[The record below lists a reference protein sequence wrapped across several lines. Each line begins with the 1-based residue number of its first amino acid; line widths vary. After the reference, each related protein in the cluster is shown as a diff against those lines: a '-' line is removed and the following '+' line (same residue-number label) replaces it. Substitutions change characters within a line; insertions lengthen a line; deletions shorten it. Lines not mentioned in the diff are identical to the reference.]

1 MLEILPLD
9 FYYLFKKNGHE
20 LIMKKT
26 GAWLARYALEQ
37 LPISYTFGIP
47 GVHNTELYDQLNSSE
62 NITPILVTH
71 EGGAAFMA
79 DGLSRVSNETGCLL
93 IVPAAGVTHA
103 ASGIGEAYLDGIPML
118 VISGGIR
125 SDSEYGYQLHEVDQH
140 AILAPITK
148 KTYKIKHHEEIISTL
163 FEAYGVATEGE
174 PGPVFIEIPVNIQL
188 DRGKIEDL
196 PTYTPAGKETSVDE
210 EALDKAVELIK
221 SSQSP
226 GIFVGWGALNAV
238 DDVSSLAEYIA
249 APVAT
254 TLQGLSSFPGNH
266 PLHTGF
272 GFGPAAV
279 PAARNAFADCDCLL
293 AIGTRFGEI
302 ATGSYGVNVPENLI
316 HIDINPEVFNRNYAA
331 KVAIEGDAET
341 VISALLEKIL
351 SDTEKCDS
359 DLLKK
364 EIASDKAAFISQWQE
379 HNSGDK
385 VNPGLFFTELRKQ
398 LDDDSIL
405 VVDDGNHTFL
415 TAELMPIHQPGGM
428 ISPTDFNC
436 MGYAAPAAI
445 GAKFAQ
451 PDKQVVSIIGDGAFF
466 MTAME
471 LATAS
476 SNQKATINF
485 IFNDGELS
493 QIAQAQQRPYNRST
507 CADLASV
514 KLNGIATATGCEY
527 LQISNNQQLVEVIE
541 QALAMGAENKAVIVD
556 VNIDYSKATCFT
568 DGVVKTNIKRLPTDT
583 KVRMVTRAVYRKLTD

>member
-1 MLEILPLD
+1 
-9 FYYLFKKNGHE
+9 
-20 LIMKKT
+20 MKKT

-47 GVHNTELYDQLNSSE
+47 GVHNTEIYDQLNSSE
-62 NITPILVTH
+62 KITPVLVTH

-79 DGLSRVSNETGCLL
+79 DAISRVSDEIGCML

-103 ASGIGEAYLDGIPML
+103 ASGIGEAFLDGIPML
-118 VISGGIR
+118 IISGGIR
-125 SDSEYGYQLHEVDQH
+125 SDSDYGYQLHEVDQH
-140 AILAPITK
+140 ALLAPITK
-148 KTYKIKHHEEIISTL
+148 NTYKISYHDEIISTL
-163 FEAYGVATEGE
+163 FEAYAVATEGE
-174 PGPVFIEIPVNIQL
+174 PGPVFVEIPVNIQL
-188 DRGKIEDL
+188 DRGKVKSL
-196 PTYTPAGKETSVDE
+196 PTYSPITEEAPVDE
-210 EALDKAVELIK
+210 EALDKAVALLK

-238 DDVSSLAEYIA
+238 EHVTKIAEYIA

-266 PLHTGF
+266 PLYTGF

-302 ATGSYGVNVPENLI
+302 ATGSYGVDVPENLI
-316 HIDINPEVFNRNYAA
+316 HIDINPKVFNRNYPA
-331 KVAIEGDAET
+331 KVAIEGDAKT
-341 VISALLEKIL
+341 VIAALAEKIT

-359 DLLKK
+359 ELLI
-364 EIASDKAAFISQWQE
+364 EDIARDKAEFISQWQE
-379 HNSGDK
+379 HDSGLK
-385 VNPGLFFTELRKQ
+385 VNPISFFTELRKR

-436 MGYAAPAAI
+436 MGYAVPAAI

-451 PDKQVVSIIGDGAFF
+451 PEKQVVSIIGDGAFF

-476 SNQKATINF
+476 SNDKATINF

-507 CADLASV
+507 CANLASV
-514 KLNGIATATGCEY
+514 KLKGVAIATGCEY
-527 LQISNNQQLVEVIE
+527 LRINNNHQLVEVIE
-541 QALAMGAENKAVIVD
+541 QAFVLGAESKVVIVD

-583 KVRMVTRAVYRKLTD
+583 KVRMVTRAVYRKLVD